1 MSCVYMPRVIQI
13 MRFSSALSSKTWIP
27 CSGKENIQNITQT
40 RYVVCETVLSS

>member
-1 MSCVYMPRVIQI
+1 MPRVIQI
-13 MRFSSALSSKTWIP
+13 YKISSALSSKEWIS